1 MAKNKKAYS
10 NKQLEEI
17 IFGAIFEVA
26 DDETGNS
33 SYRKYFDKVLKDIFG
48 IDGIITTFMMSRN
61 QFKAI
66 HQMMNNPELKPFC
79 QMMLREEDVKILH
92 DMVRVAYDAAQI
104 ALKPKKRISS
114 GDIKAYQY
122 LTKLYTEGIK
132 TLRKKYGQGKSEKKK
147 YKDKYSSLSS
157 MLGKKTNPSYNLSLM
172 DELYEDDD
180 PSNIFEDEDDEDDSQ
195 FDMENFDLDDLPT
208 QFMISTDDLW
218 KPPSKSKK
226 LIIDSSYPELALH
239 YVNDEEDEDENEE
252 TLDSSQASQS
262 DEDLIMPEGQFQ
274 RYALSIF
281 EKLLQGLE
289 KKNEVDENSMED
301 KEATIMEEGST
312 PNPDPEVSVDDTS
325 NPEIGVTN
333 ELINNQP
340 EIPVLP
346 DTIVGTSEDSVILTP
361 KDYQSMT
368 REECI
373 NEFNKNSGV
382 MPNITTTTESK

>member
-66 HQMMNNPELKPFC
+66 HQMMNNPDLKPFC

-104 ALKPKKRISS
+104 ALKPKKRVSS
-114 GDIKAYQY
+114 GDIKAYRY

-132 TLRKKYGQGKSEKKK
+132 TLRKKCGQGKSEKKK

-157 MLGKKTNPSYNLSLM
+157 MLGKRTNPSYNLSLM

-218 KPPSKSKK
+218 KPPSKGKK
-226 LIIDSSYPELALH
+226 LIIDSSYPELALR
-239 YVNDEEDEDENEE
+239 YVGDDEDDEEESE
-252 TLDSSQASQS
+252 SSQASQS
-262 DEDLIMPEGQFQ
+262 DEELIMPEGQFQ

-289 KKNEVDENSMED
+289 KKNEADENSIED
-301 KEATIMEEGST
+301 KESTDMEEGNI
-312 PNPDPEVSVDDTS
+312 PDPDPEVPFDDTPKS
-325 NPEIGVTN
+325 ESIVTN
-333 ELINNQP
+333 DLVNKQTE
-340 EIPVLP
+340 ESVLP
-346 DTIVGTSEDSVILTP
+346 GTITGTSEDSVTL
-361 KDYQSMT
+361 KDYKNMT

-382 MPNITTTTESK
+382 MPNITSTTEPK

>member
-66 HQMMNNPELKPFC
+66 HQMMNNPDLKPFC

-104 ALKPKKRISS
+104 ALKPKKRVSS
-114 GDIKAYQY
+114 GDIKAYRY

-180 PSNIFEDEDDEDDSQ
+180 PSNIFDDEDDEDDSQ

-226 LIIDSSYPELALH
+226 LIIDSSYPELALR
-239 YVNDEEDEDENEE
+239 YVNDEEDEDEDEE
-252 TLDSSQASQS
+252 TSDSSQTSQS

-289 KKNEVDENSMED
+289 KKNDADENSMED

-325 NPEIGVTN
+325 NPEIDVTN
-333 ELINNQP
+333 ELVNNQP

-346 DTIVGTSEDSVILTP
+346 DTIVGTSEDSVILIP

-382 MPNITTTTESK
+382 MPNITSTTEPK

>member
-79 QMMLREEDVKILH
+79 QMMLHEEDVKILH

-104 ALKPKKRISS
+104 ALKPKKRVSS
-114 GDIKAYQY
+114 GDIKAYRY

-157 MLGKKTNPSYNLSLM
+157 MLGKRTNPSYNLSLM

-195 FDMENFDLDDLPT
+195 FDMNNFDLDDLPT

-218 KPPSKSKK
+218 KPPSKGKK
-226 LIIDSSYPELALH
+226 LIIDSSYPELALR
-239 YVNDEEDEDENEE
+239 YVGDDEDDDGESE
-252 TLDSSQASQS
+252 SSQESQS
-262 DEDLIMPEGQFQ
+262 DEELIMPEGQFQ

-289 KKNEVDENSMED
+289 KKNEADENSMED
-301 KEATIMEEGST
+301 KEATDMEEGIVPD
-312 PNPDPEVSVDDTS
+312 PNPEVPFDDTSKSEPSVTNDLVNRQIEEPKLPEVS
-325 NPEIGVTN
+325 
-333 ELINNQP
+333 
-340 EIPVLP
+340 
-346 DTIVGTSEDSVILTP
+346 IVGTLDDSIVPTP
-361 KDYQSMT
+361 KDYKNMT

-382 MPNITTTTESK
+382 MPNVTSTTESK

>member
-48 IDGIITTFMMSRN
+48 IDGIITSFMMSRN

-66 HQMMNNPELKPFC
+66 HQMMNNPELKHFC

-104 ALKPKKRISS
+104 ALKPKKRVSS
-114 GDIKAYQY
+114 GDIKAYRY

-157 MLGKKTNPSYNLSLM
+157 MLGKRTNPSYNLSLM

-218 KPPSKSKK
+218 KPPSKGKK
-226 LIIDSSYPELALH
+226 LIIDSSYPELALR
-239 YVNDEEDEDENEE
+239 YIGDDEDDEEEPE
-252 TLDSSQASQS
+252 SSQASQS
-262 DEDLIMPEGQFQ
+262 DEELIMPEGQFQ

-289 KKNEVDENSMED
+289 KKNEADENSMED
-301 KEATIMEEGST
+301 KEATDMEEG
-312 PNPDPEVSVDDTS
+312 NIPDPDSEVPFDNTPKSES
-325 NPEIGVTN
+325 IVTN
-333 ELINNQP
+333 DLVNKQTE
-340 EIPVLP
+340 ESVLP
-346 DTIVGTSEDSVILTP
+346 GTITGTSEDSVTL
-361 KDYQSMT
+361 KDYKNMT

-382 MPNITTTTESK
+382 MPNITSTTEPK

>member
-48 IDGIITTFMMSRN
+48 IDGIITSFMMSRN

-104 ALKPKKRISS
+104 ALKPKKRVSS
-114 GDIKAYQY
+114 GDIKAYRY

-157 MLGKKTNPSYNLSLM
+157 MLGKRTNPSYNLSLM

-218 KPPSKSKK
+218 KPPSKGKK
-226 LIIDSSYPELALH
+226 LIVDSSYPELALR
-239 YVNDEEDEDENEE
+239 YVGDDEDDEEESE
-252 TLDSSQASQS
+252 SSQASQS
-262 DEDLIMPEGQFQ
+262 DEELIMPEGQFQ

-289 KKNEVDENSMED
+289 KKNEADENSMED
-301 KEATIMEEGST
+301 KEATIMEEDNIS
-312 PNPDPEVSVDDTS
+312 NPDSEIPVDDTPNS
-325 NPEIGVTN
+325 EIGVTN
-333 ELINNQP
+333 DLVNKQTE
-340 EIPVLP
+340 ESRLP
-346 DTIVGTSEDSVILTP
+346 DTVVGTSEDSVILTP
-361 KDYQSMT
+361 KDYKNMT

-382 MPNITTTTESK
+382 MPNITSTTEPK

>member
-66 HQMMNNPELKPFC
+66 HQMMNNPDLKPFC

-104 ALKPKKRISS
+104 ALKPKKRVSS
-114 GDIKAYQY
+114 GDIKAYRY

-157 MLGKKTNPSYNLSLM
+157 MLGKRTNPSYNLSLM

-180 PSNIFEDEDDEDDSQ
+180 SSNIFEDEDDEDDSQ

-218 KPPSKSKK
+218 KPPSKGKK
-226 LIIDSSYPELALH
+226 LIIDSSYPELALR
-239 YVNDEEDEDENEE
+239 YVGDDEDDEEESE
-252 TLDSSQASQS
+252 SSQASQS
-262 DEDLIMPEGQFQ
+262 DEELIMPEGQFQ

-289 KKNEVDENSMED
+289 KKNEADENSMED
-301 KEATIMEEGST
+301 KEATDMEEGNISD
-312 PNPDPEVSVDDTS
+312 PDPEVPFDDTPKS
-325 NPEIGVTN
+325 ESIVTN
-333 ELINNQP
+333 DLVNKQTE
-340 EIPVLP
+340 ESVLP
-346 DTIVGTSEDSVILTP
+346 GTITGTSEDSVTL
-361 KDYQSMT
+361 KDYKNMT

-382 MPNITTTTESK
+382 MPNITSTTEPK

>member
-48 IDGIITTFMMSRN
+48 IDGIITSFMMSRN

-104 ALKPKKRISS
+104 ALKPKKRVSS
-114 GDIKAYQY
+114 GDIKAYRY

-157 MLGKKTNPSYNLSLM
+157 MLGKRTNPSYNLSLM

-218 KPPSKSKK
+218 KPPSKGKK
-226 LIIDSSYPELALH
+226 LIIDSSYPELALR
-239 YVNDEEDEDENEE
+239 YVGDDEDDEEESE
-252 TLDSSQASQS
+252 SSQASQS
-262 DEDLIMPEGQFQ
+262 DEELIMPEGQFQ

-289 KKNEVDENSMED
+289 KKNEADENSMED
-301 KEATIMEEGST
+301 KESTDMEEG
-312 PNPDPEVSVDDTS
+312 NIPDPDSEVPFDNTPKSES
-325 NPEIGVTN
+325 IVTN
-333 ELINNQP
+333 DLVHKQTE
-340 EIPVLP
+340 EFVLP
-346 DTIVGTSEDSVILTP
+346 GTITGTSEDSVTL
-361 KDYQSMT
+361 KDYKNMT

-382 MPNITTTTESK
+382 MPNITSTTEPK

>member
-48 IDGIITTFMMSRN
+48 IDGIITSFMMSRN

-66 HQMMNNPELKPFC
+66 HQMMNNPDLKPFC

-104 ALKPKKRISS
+104 ALKPKKRVSS
-114 GDIKAYQY
+114 GDIKAYRY

-157 MLGKKTNPSYNLSLM
+157 MLGKRTNPSYNLSLM

-218 KPPSKSKK
+218 KPPSKGKK
-226 LIIDSSYPELALH
+226 LIIDSSYPELALR
-239 YVNDEEDEDENEE
+239 YVGDDEDDEEESE
-252 TLDSSQASQS
+252 SSQESHS
-262 DEDLIMPEGQFQ
+262 DEELIMPEGQFQ

-289 KKNEVDENSMED
+289 KKNEADENSMED
-301 KEATIMEEGST
+301 KEAIIMEEDNISNSDSEI
-312 PNPDPEVSVDDTS
+312 PVDDTPKS
-325 NPEIGVTN
+325 EIGVTN
-333 ELINNQP
+333 DLVNKQTE
-340 EIPVLP
+340 ESRLP
-346 DTIVGTSEDSVILTP
+346 DTVVGTSEDSVILTP
-361 KDYQSMT
+361 KDYKNMT

-382 MPNITTTTESK
+382 MPNITSTTDTK

>member
-48 IDGIITTFMMSRN
+48 IDGIITSFMMSRN

-104 ALKPKKRISS
+104 ALKPKKRVSS
-114 GDIKAYQY
+114 GDIKAYRY

-157 MLGKKTNPSYNLSLM
+157 MLGKRTNPSYNLSLM

-180 PSNIFEDEDDEDDSQ
+180 PSNIFDDEDDEDDSQ

-218 KPPSKSKK
+218 KPPSKGKK
-226 LIIDSSYPELALH
+226 LIIDSSYPELALR
-239 YVNDEEDEDENEE
+239 YVGDDEDDEEESE
-252 TLDSSQASQS
+252 SSQESHS
-262 DEDLIMPEGQFQ
+262 DEELIMPEGQFQ

-289 KKNEVDENSMED
+289 KKNEADENSMED
-301 KEATIMEEGST
+301 KESTDMEEGNISD
-312 PNPDPEVSVDDTS
+312 PDPEVPFDDTPKS
-325 NPEIGVTN
+325 ESIVTN
-333 ELINNQP
+333 DLVNKQTE
-340 EIPVLP
+340 ESVLP
-346 DTIVGTSEDSVILTP
+346 GTITGTSEDSVTL
-361 KDYQSMT
+361 KDYKNMT

-382 MPNITTTTESK
+382 MPNITSTTESK

>member
-1 MAKNKKAYS
+1 MAKNKKTYS

-48 IDGIITTFMMSRN
+48 IDGIITSFMMSRN

-104 ALKPKKRISS
+104 ALKPKKRVSS
-114 GDIKAYQY
+114 GDIKAYRY

-157 MLGKKTNPSYNLSLM
+157 MLGKRTNPSYNLSLM

-218 KPPSKSKK
+218 KPPSKGKK
-226 LIIDSSYPELALH
+226 LIIDSSYPELALR
-239 YVNDEEDEDENEE
+239 YVGDDEDDEEESE
-252 TLDSSQASQS
+252 SSQASQS
-262 DEDLIMPEGQFQ
+262 DEELIMPEGQFQ

-289 KKNEVDENSMED
+289 KKNEADENSMED
-301 KEATIMEEGST
+301 KEATDMEEG
-312 PNPDPEVSVDDTS
+312 NIPDPDSEVPFDNTPKSES
-325 NPEIGVTN
+325 IVTN
-333 ELINNQP
+333 DLVNKQTE
-340 EIPVLP
+340 ESVLP
-346 DTIVGTSEDSVILTP
+346 GTIIGTSGDSATL
-361 KDYQSMT
+361 KDYKNMT

-382 MPNITTTTESK
+382 MPNVTSTTEPK

>member
-33 SYRKYFDKVLKDIFG
+33 SYRTYFDKVLKDIFG

-66 HQMMNNPELKPFC
+66 HQMMNNPDLKPFC

-104 ALKPKKRISS
+104 ALKPKKRVSS
-114 GDIKAYQY
+114 GDIKAYRY

-157 MLGKKTNPSYNLSLM
+157 MLGKRTNPSYNLSLM

-218 KPPSKSKK
+218 KPPSKGKK
-226 LIIDSSYPELALH
+226 LIIDSSYPELALR
-239 YVNDEEDEDENEE
+239 YVGDDEDDEEESE
-252 TLDSSQASQS
+252 SSQASQS
-262 DEDLIMPEGQFQ
+262 DEELIMPEGQFQ

-289 KKNEVDENSMED
+289 KKNEADENSMED
-301 KEATIMEEGST
+301 KEATDMEEG
-312 PNPDPEVSVDDTS
+312 NIPDPDSEVPFDNTPKSES
-325 NPEIGVTN
+325 IVTN
-333 ELINNQP
+333 DLVNKQTE
-340 EIPVLP
+340 ESVLP
-346 DTIVGTSEDSVILTP
+346 GTITGTSGDSVTL
-361 KDYQSMT
+361 KDYKNMT

-382 MPNITTTTESK
+382 MPNVTSTTEPK

>member
-48 IDGIITTFMMSRN
+48 IDGIITSFMMSRN

-104 ALKPKKRISS
+104 ALKPKKRVSS
-114 GDIKAYQY
+114 GDIKAYRY

-157 MLGKKTNPSYNLSLM
+157 MLGKRTNPSYNLSLM

-218 KPPSKSKK
+218 KPPSKGKK
-226 LIIDSSYPELALH
+226 LIIDSSYPELALR
-239 YVNDEEDEDENEE
+239 YVGDDEDDEEESE
-252 TLDSSQASQS
+252 SSQASQP
-262 DEDLIMPEGQFQ
+262 DEELIMPEGQFQ

-289 KKNEVDENSMED
+289 KKNEANENSIED
-301 KEATIMEEGST
+301 KEATDMEESII
-312 PNPDPEVSVDDTS
+312 PDSDPEASVDDTS
-325 NPEIGVTN
+325 NSEVDVTN
-333 ELINNQP
+333 DLINRQT
-340 EIPVLP
+340 EESVLP
-346 DTIVGTSEDSVILTP
+346 STIVGTSEDSVILTP

-382 MPNITTTTESK
+382 MPNVTSTTESK

>member
-66 HQMMNNPELKPFC
+66 HQMMNNPDLKPFC

-104 ALKPKKRISS
+104 ALKPKKRVSS
-114 GDIKAYQY
+114 GDIKAYRY

-157 MLGKKTNPSYNLSLM
+157 MLGKRTNPSYNLSLM

-218 KPPSKSKK
+218 KPPSKGKK

-239 YVNDEEDEDENEE
+239 YVGDDEDDEEESE
-252 TLDSSQASQS
+252 SSQASQS
-262 DEDLIMPEGQFQ
+262 NEELIMPEGQFQ

-289 KKNEVDENSMED
+289 KKNEADENSMED
-301 KEATIMEEGST
+301 KEATDMEEGNISD
-312 PNPDPEVSVDDTS
+312 PDSEVPFDDTPKS
-325 NPEIGVTN
+325 ESIVTN
-333 ELINNQP
+333 DLVNKQTE
-340 EIPVLP
+340 ESVLP
-346 DTIVGTSEDSVILTP
+346 GTIVGTSEDSVILTP

>member
-48 IDGIITTFMMSRN
+48 IDGIITSFMMSRN

-104 ALKPKKRISS
+104 ALKPKKRVSS
-114 GDIKAYQY
+114 GDIKAYRY

-157 MLGKKTNPSYNLSLM
+157 MLGKRTNPSYNLSLM

-218 KPPSKSKK
+218 KPPSKGKK
-226 LIIDSSYPELALH
+226 LIIDSSYPELALR
-239 YVNDEEDEDENEE
+239 YVGDDEDDEEESE
-252 TLDSSQASQS
+252 SSQASQS
-262 DEDLIMPEGQFQ
+262 DEELIMPEGQFQ

-289 KKNEVDENSMED
+289 KKNEADENSMED
-301 KEATIMEEGST
+301 KEATDMEEGNISD
-312 PNPDPEVSVDDTS
+312 PDPEVPFDDTPKS
-325 NPEIGVTN
+325 ESIVTN
-333 ELINNQP
+333 DLVNKQTE
-340 EIPVLP
+340 ESVLP
-346 DTIVGTSEDSVILTP
+346 STITGTSEDSVTL
-361 KDYQSMT
+361 KDYKNMT

-382 MPNITTTTESK
+382 MPNITSTTEPK

>member
-48 IDGIITTFMMSRN
+48 IDGIITSFMMSRN

-104 ALKPKKRISS
+104 ALKPKKRVSS
-114 GDIKAYQY
+114 GDIKAYRY

-157 MLGKKTNPSYNLSLM
+157 MLGKRTNPSYNLSLM

-218 KPPSKSKK
+218 KPPSKGKK
-226 LIIDSSYPELALH
+226 LIIDSSYPELALR
-239 YVNDEEDEDENEE
+239 YVGDDEDDEEESE
-252 TLDSSQASQS
+252 SSQASQS
-262 DEDLIMPEGQFQ
+262 DEELIMPEGQFQ

-289 KKNEVDENSMED
+289 KKNEADENSMED
-301 KEATIMEEGST
+301 KEATDMEEGNISD
-312 PNPDPEVSVDDTS
+312 PDPEVPFDDTPKS
-325 NPEIGVTN
+325 ESIVTN
-333 ELINNQP
+333 DLVNKQTE
-340 EIPVLP
+340 ESVLP
-346 DTIVGTSEDSVILTP
+346 STITGTSEDSVTL
-361 KDYQSMT
+361 KDYKNMT

-382 MPNITTTTESK
+382 MPNVTSTTEPK

>member
-48 IDGIITTFMMSRN
+48 IDGIITSFMMSRN

-104 ALKPKKRISS
+104 ALKPKKRVSS
-114 GDIKAYQY
+114 GDIKAYRY

-157 MLGKKTNPSYNLSLM
+157 MLGKRTNPSYNLSLM
-172 DELYEDDD
+172 DALYEDDD

-218 KPPSKSKK
+218 KPPSKGKK
-226 LIIDSSYPELALH
+226 LIIDSSYPELALR
-239 YVNDEEDEDENEE
+239 YVGDDEDDEEESE
-252 TLDSSQASQS
+252 SSQASQS
-262 DEDLIMPEGQFQ
+262 DEELIMPEGQFQ

-289 KKNEVDENSMED
+289 KKNEADENSMED
-301 KEATIMEEGST
+301 KEATDMEEGNISD
-312 PNPDPEVSVDDTS
+312 PDPEVLFDDTPKS
-325 NPEIGVTN
+325 ESIVTN
-333 ELINNQP
+333 DLVNKQTE
-340 EIPVLP
+340 ESVLP
-346 DTIVGTSEDSVILTP
+346 STITGTSEDSVTL
-361 KDYQSMT
+361 KDYKNMT

-382 MPNITTTTESK
+382 MPNITSTTEPK

>member
-48 IDGIITTFMMSRN
+48 IDGIITSFMMSRN

-104 ALKPKKRISS
+104 ALKPKKRVSS
-114 GDIKAYQY
+114 GDIKAYRY

-157 MLGKKTNPSYNLSLM
+157 MLGKRTNPSYNLSLM

-218 KPPSKSKK
+218 KPPSKGKK
-226 LIIDSSYPELALH
+226 LIVDSSYPELALR
-239 YVNDEEDEDENEE
+239 YVGDDEDDEEESE
-252 TLDSSQASQS
+252 SSQASQS
-262 DEDLIMPEGQFQ
+262 DEELIMPEGQFQ

-289 KKNEVDENSMED
+289 KKNEADENSMED
-301 KEATIMEEGST
+301 KEATDVEEGNISDL
-312 PNPDPEVSVDDTS
+312 DPEVPFDDTPKS
-325 NPEIGVTN
+325 ESIVTN
-333 ELINNQP
+333 DLVNKQTE
-340 EIPVLP
+340 ESVLP
-346 DTIVGTSEDSVILTP
+346 GTIIGTSGDSVTL
-361 KDYQSMT
+361 KDYKNMT

-382 MPNITTTTESK
+382 MPNVTSTTEPK

>member
-104 ALKPKKRISS
+104 ALKPKKRVSS
-114 GDIKAYQY
+114 GDIKAYRY

-157 MLGKKTNPSYNLSLM
+157 MLGKRTNPSYNLSLM

-218 KPPSKSKK
+218 KPPSKGKK
-226 LIIDSSYPELALH
+226 LIIDSSYPELALR
-239 YVNDEEDEDENEE
+239 YVGDDEDDEEESE
-252 TLDSSQASQS
+252 SSQASQS
-262 DEDLIMPEGQFQ
+262 DEELIMPEGQFQ

-289 KKNEVDENSMED
+289 KKNEADENSMED
-301 KEATIMEEGST
+301 KEATDMEEGNISD
-312 PNPDPEVSVDDTS
+312 PDPEVPFDNTPKSES
-325 NPEIGVTN
+325 IVTN
-333 ELINNQP
+333 DLVNRQTE
-340 EIPVLP
+340 ESVLSS
-346 DTIVGTSEDSVILTP
+346 TITGTSEDSVTL
-361 KDYQSMT
+361 KDYKNMT

-382 MPNITTTTESK
+382 MPNVTSTTKPK

>member
-48 IDGIITTFMMSRN
+48 IDGIITSFMMSRN

-66 HQMMNNPELKPFC
+66 HQMMNNPDLKPFC

-104 ALKPKKRISS
+104 ALKPKKRVSS
-114 GDIKAYQY
+114 GDIKAYRY

-157 MLGKKTNPSYNLSLM
+157 MLGKRTNPSYNLSLM

-218 KPPSKSKK
+218 KPPSKGKK
-226 LIIDSSYPELALH
+226 LIIDSSYPELALR
-239 YVNDEEDEDENEE
+239 YVGDDEDDEEESE
-252 TLDSSQASQS
+252 SSQASQS
-262 DEDLIMPEGQFQ
+262 NEELIMPEGQFQ

-289 KKNEVDENSMED
+289 KKNEADENSMED
-301 KEATIMEEGST
+301 KEATDMEEGNISD
-312 PNPDPEVSVDDTS
+312 PDSEVPFDDTPKS
-325 NPEIGVTN
+325 ESIVTN
-333 ELINNQP
+333 DLVNKQTE
-340 EIPVLP
+340 ESVLP
-346 DTIVGTSEDSVILTP
+346 DTITGTSEDSVTL
-361 KDYQSMT
+361 KDYKNMT

-382 MPNITTTTESK
+382 MPNITSTTEPK

>member
-66 HQMMNNPELKPFC
+66 HQMMNNPDLKPFC

-104 ALKPKKRISS
+104 ALKPKKRVSS
-114 GDIKAYQY
+114 GDIKAYRY

-157 MLGKKTNPSYNLSLM
+157 MLGKRTNPSYNLSLM

-218 KPPSKSKK
+218 KPPSKGKK
-226 LIIDSSYPELALH
+226 LIIDSSYPELALR
-239 YVNDEEDEDENEE
+239 YVGDDEDDEEESE
-252 TLDSSQASQS
+252 SSQASQS
-262 DEDLIMPEGQFQ
+262 DEELIMPEGQFQ

-289 KKNEVDENSMED
+289 KKNEADENSMED
-301 KEATIMEEGST
+301 KEATDMEEGNISD
-312 PNPDPEVSVDDTS
+312 PDPEVPFDNTPKSES
-325 NPEIGVTN
+325 IVTN
-333 ELINNQP
+333 DLVNKQTE
-340 EIPVLP
+340 ESVLSS
-346 DTIVGTSEDSVILTP
+346 TITGTSEDSVTL
-361 KDYQSMT
+361 KDYKNMT

-382 MPNITTTTESK
+382 MPNVTSTTKPK

>member
-66 HQMMNNPELKPFC
+66 HQMMNNPDLKPFC

-104 ALKPKKRISS
+104 ALKPKKRVSS
-114 GDIKAYQY
+114 GDIKAYRY

-157 MLGKKTNPSYNLSLM
+157 MLGKRTNPSYNLSLM

-218 KPPSKSKK
+218 KPPSKGKK
-226 LIIDSSYPELALH
+226 LIIDSSYPELALR
-239 YVNDEEDEDENEE
+239 YVGDDEDDEEESE
-252 TLDSSQASQS
+252 SSQASHS
-262 DEDLIMPEGQFQ
+262 DEELIMPEGQFQ

-281 EKLLQGLE
+281 EKLLQSLE

-301 KEATIMEEGST
+301 KESTDMEEG
-312 PNPDPEVSVDDTS
+312 NIPDPDSEVPFDNTPKSES
-325 NPEIGVTN
+325 IVTN
-333 ELINNQP
+333 DLVNKQTE
-340 EIPVLP
+340 ESVLP
-346 DTIVGTSEDSVILTP
+346 GTITGTSEDSVTL
-361 KDYQSMT
+361 KDYKNMT

-382 MPNITTTTESK
+382 MPNVTSTTEPK

>member
-104 ALKPKKRISS
+104 ALKPKKRVSS
-114 GDIKAYQY
+114 GDIKAYRY

-147 YKDKYSSLSS
+147 YKNKYSSLSS
-157 MLGKKTNPSYNLSLM
+157 MLGKRTNPSYNLSLM

-218 KPPSKSKK
+218 KPPSKGKK
-226 LIIDSSYPELALH
+226 LIIDSSYPELALR
-239 YVNDEEDEDENEE
+239 YVGDDEDDEEESE
-252 TLDSSQASQS
+252 SSQASQS
-262 DEDLIMPEGQFQ
+262 DEELIMPEGQFQ

-289 KKNEVDENSMED
+289 KKNEADENSMED
-301 KEATIMEEGST
+301 KEATDMEEGNISD
-312 PNPDPEVSVDDTS
+312 PDPEVPFDDTPKS
-325 NPEIGVTN
+325 ESIVTN
-333 ELINNQP
+333 DLVNKQTE
-340 EIPVLP
+340 ESVLP
-346 DTIVGTSEDSVILTP
+346 STITGTSEDSVTL
-361 KDYQSMT
+361 KDYKNMT

-382 MPNITTTTESK
+382 MPNITSTTEPK

>member
-48 IDGIITTFMMSRN
+48 IDGIITSFMMSRN

-114 GDIKAYQY
+114 GDINAYRY

-157 MLGKKTNPSYNLSLM
+157 MLGKRTNPSYNLSLM

-218 KPPSKSKK
+218 KPPSKGKK
-226 LIIDSSYPELALH
+226 LIIDSSYPELALR
-239 YVNDEEDEDENEE
+239 YVGDNEDDEEESE
-252 TLDSSQASQS
+252 SSQASQS
-262 DEDLIMPEGQFQ
+262 DEELIMPEGQFQ

-289 KKNEVDENSMED
+289 KKNEADENSMED
-301 KEATIMEEGST
+301 KEATDMEEGNISD
-312 PNPDPEVSVDDTS
+312 PDPEVPFDDTPKS
-325 NPEIGVTN
+325 ESIVTN
-333 ELINNQP
+333 DLVNKQTE
-340 EIPVLP
+340 ESVLP
-346 DTIVGTSEDSVILTP
+346 GTITGTSEDSVTL
-361 KDYQSMT
+361 KDYKNMT

-382 MPNITTTTESK
+382 MPNVTSTTEPK

>member
-239 YVNDEEDEDENEE
+239 YVNDDEDEDENEE

-289 KKNEVDENSMED
+289 KKNEADENSMED
-301 KEATIMEEGST
+301 KEAIIMEEGST

-325 NPEIGVTN
+325 NPEIGITN

>member
-66 HQMMNNPELKPFC
+66 HQMMNNPDLKPFC

-104 ALKPKKRISS
+104 ALKPKKRVSS
-114 GDIKAYQY
+114 GDIKAYRY

-157 MLGKKTNPSYNLSLM
+157 MLGKRTNPSYNLSLM

-218 KPPSKSKK
+218 KPPSKGKK
-226 LIIDSSYPELALH
+226 LIIDSSYPELALR
-239 YVNDEEDEDENEE
+239 YVGDDEDDEEESE
-252 TLDSSQASQS
+252 SSQASQS
-262 DEDLIMPEGQFQ
+262 DEELIMPEGQFQ

-289 KKNEVDENSMED
+289 KKNEADENSMED
-301 KEATIMEEGST
+301 KEATDMEEG
-312 PNPDPEVSVDDTS
+312 NIPDPDSEVPFDNTQKSES
-325 NPEIGVTN
+325 IVTN
-333 ELINNQP
+333 DLVNKQTE
-340 EIPVLP
+340 ESVLP
-346 DTIVGTSEDSVILTP
+346 GTITGTSEDSVTL
-361 KDYQSMT
+361 KDYKNMT

-382 MPNITTTTESK
+382 MPNITSTTEPK

>member
-48 IDGIITTFMMSRN
+48 IDGIITSFMMSRN

-104 ALKPKKRISS
+104 ALKPKKRVSS
-114 GDIKAYQY
+114 GDIKAYRY

-157 MLGKKTNPSYNLSLM
+157 MLGKRTNPSYNLSLM

-218 KPPSKSKK
+218 KPPSKGKK
-226 LIIDSSYPELALH
+226 LIIDSSYPELALR
-239 YVNDEEDEDENEE
+239 YVGDDEDDEEESE
-252 TLDSSQASQS
+252 SSQASQS
-262 DEDLIMPEGQFQ
+262 DEELIMPEGQFQ

-289 KKNEVDENSMED
+289 KKNEADENSMED
-301 KEATIMEEGST
+301 KEVTDMEEGNISD
-312 PNPDPEVSVDDTS
+312 PDPEVPFDDTPKS
-325 NPEIGVTN
+325 ESIVTN
-333 ELINNQP
+333 DLVNKQTE
-340 EIPVLP
+340 ESVLP
-346 DTIVGTSEDSVILTP
+346 GTIVGTSEDSVILTP

-382 MPNITTTTESK
+382 MPNVTSTTESK

>member
-104 ALKPKKRISS
+104 ALKPKKRVSS
-114 GDIKAYQY
+114 GDIKAYRY

-157 MLGKKTNPSYNLSLM
+157 MLGKRTNPSYNLSLM

-218 KPPSKSKK
+218 KPPSKGKK
-226 LIIDSSYPELALH
+226 LIVDSSYPELALR
-239 YVNDEEDEDENEE
+239 YVGDDEDDEEESE
-252 TLDSSQASQS
+252 SSQASQS
-262 DEDLIMPEGQFQ
+262 DEELIMPEGQFQ

-289 KKNEVDENSMED
+289 KKNEADENSMED
-301 KEATIMEEGST
+301 KEATIMEEDNIS
-312 PNPDPEVSVDDTS
+312 NPDSEIPVDDTPNS
-325 NPEIGVTN
+325 EIGVTN
-333 ELINNQP
+333 DLVNKQTE
-340 EIPVLP
+340 ESVLP
-346 DTIVGTSEDSVILTP
+346 GTIIGTSEDSVTL
-361 KDYQSMT
+361 KDYKNMT

-382 MPNITTTTESK
+382 MPNITSTTEPK

>member
-104 ALKPKKRISS
+104 ALKPKKRVSS
-114 GDIKAYQY
+114 GDIKAYRY

-157 MLGKKTNPSYNLSLM
+157 MLGKRTNPSYNLSLM

-218 KPPSKSKK
+218 KPPSKGKK
-226 LIIDSSYPELALH
+226 LIIDSSYPELALR
-239 YVNDEEDEDENEE
+239 YVGDDEDDEEESE
-252 TLDSSQASQS
+252 SSQASKS
-262 DEDLIMPEGQFQ
+262 DEELIMPEGQFQ

-289 KKNEVDENSMED
+289 KKNEADENSMED
-301 KEATIMEEGST
+301 KEATDMEEGNISD
-312 PNPDPEVSVDDTS
+312 PDPEVPFDDTPKS
-325 NPEIGVTN
+325 ESIVTN
-333 ELINNQP
+333 DLVNKQTE
-340 EIPVLP
+340 ESVLP
-346 DTIVGTSEDSVILTP
+346 STIIGTSEDSVTL
-361 KDYQSMT
+361 KDYKNMT

-382 MPNITTTTESK
+382 MPNITSTGEPK

>member
-226 LIIDSSYPELALH
+226 LIIDSSYPELALR
-239 YVNDEEDEDENEE
+239 YVGDDEDDEEESE
-252 TLDSSQASQS
+252 SSQASQS
-262 DEDLIMPEGQFQ
+262 DEELIMPEGQFQ

-333 ELINNQP
+333 ELVNNQP

>member
-226 LIIDSSYPELALH
+226 LIIDSSYPELALR
-239 YVNDEEDEDENEE
+239 YVGDDEDDEEESE
-252 TLDSSQASQS
+252 SSQASQS

>member
-66 HQMMNNPELKPFC
+66 HQMMNNPDLKPFC

-104 ALKPKKRISS
+104 ALKPKKRVSS
-114 GDIKAYQY
+114 GDIKAYRY

-157 MLGKKTNPSYNLSLM
+157 MLGKRTNPSYNLSLM

-218 KPPSKSKK
+218 KPPSKGKK
-226 LIIDSSYPELALH
+226 LIIDSSYPELALR
-239 YVNDEEDEDENEE
+239 YVGDDEDDEEESE
-252 TLDSSQASQS
+252 SSQASQS
-262 DEDLIMPEGQFQ
+262 DEELIMPEGQFQ

-281 EKLLQGLE
+281 EKLLQSLE

-301 KEATIMEEGST
+301 KESTDMEEG
-312 PNPDPEVSVDDTS
+312 NIPDPDSEVPFDNTPKSES
-325 NPEIGVTN
+325 IVTN
-333 ELINNQP
+333 DLVNKQTE
-340 EIPVLP
+340 ESVLP
-346 DTIVGTSEDSVILTP
+346 GTITGTSEDSVTL
-361 KDYQSMT
+361 KDYKNMT

-382 MPNITTTTESK
+382 MPNVTSTTEPK

>member
-48 IDGIITTFMMSRN
+48 IDGIITSFMMSRN

-66 HQMMNNPELKPFC
+66 HQMMNNPDLKPFC

-104 ALKPKKRISS
+104 ALKPKKRVSS
-114 GDIKAYQY
+114 GDIKAYRY

-157 MLGKKTNPSYNLSLM
+157 MLGKRTNPSYNLSLM

-218 KPPSKSKK
+218 KPPSKGKK
-226 LIIDSSYPELALH
+226 LIIDSSYPELALR
-239 YVNDEEDEDENEE
+239 YVGDDEDDEEESE
-252 TLDSSQASQS
+252 SSQASQS
-262 DEDLIMPEGQFQ
+262 DEELIMPEGQFQ

-281 EKLLQGLE
+281 EKLLQSLE

-301 KEATIMEEGST
+301 KESTDMEEG
-312 PNPDPEVSVDDTS
+312 NIPDPDSEVPFDDTS

-333 ELINNQP
+333 ELVNSQP
-340 EIPVLP
+340 EIPVLS